1 MGLGV
6 MHIYILMHITNFD
19 ITNFHLDVIDSLLGM
34 KIWACILLFF
44 QGLPNTTSMRLV
56 CSKVDNRPLNP
67 KIAKP

>member
-34 KIWACILLFF
+34 KIWACILFF
-44 QGLPNTTSMRLV
+44 FKGYPIPV
-56 CSKVDNRPLNP
+56 
-67 KIAKP
+67 